1 MAAMTA
7 QQWNEKFEEH
17 RMFYINSQ
25 PDTAPCLEPAYRQ
38 FEADLVISNEEDPRI
53 LYINRV
59 NLLEGKWDK
68 GEDVTDAYTIVDRL
82 SLQSKAFPTSLE
94 TLNYDSTN

>member
-1 MAAMTA
+1 MASMTA

-25 PDTAPCLEPAYRQ
+25 PNTAARLEPAYRR
-38 FEADLVISNEEDPRI
+38 FEDDLVVSNEEDPRI
-53 LYINRV
+53 LYINRI

-68 GEDVTDAYTIVDRL
+68 GEDVSDAYTIVDRL
-82 SLQSKAFPTSLE
+82 SIQSSAFPTALESL
-94 TLNYDSTN
+94 